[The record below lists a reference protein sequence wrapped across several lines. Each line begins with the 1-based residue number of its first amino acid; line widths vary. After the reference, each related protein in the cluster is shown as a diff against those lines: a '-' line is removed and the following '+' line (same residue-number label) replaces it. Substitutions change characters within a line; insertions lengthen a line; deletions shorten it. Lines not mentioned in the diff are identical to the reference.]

1 MNKCL
6 NRVEYQVL
14 ASIFGAAGVIFLF
27 FTFDSRILLCIRQFH
42 QAYPKVYQFLE
53 NLDRLMSLTYKGL
66 IAMTVLLAIYG
77 FLKKKEIGKVLT
89 IAMIVV
95 SLIVHTLKHTLG
107 RARPILGFETSFVGP
122 SMSSVHT
129 SFPSGHTAFAF
140 ALATVI
146 SYYYPRYRYL
156 FYVLAIWIGFE
167 RIEDFAHFPSDVLMG
182 AFLGIFICKLILSR
196 IALEPRSSV

>member
-66 IAMTVLLAIYG
+66 IAMTVLLA
-77 FLKKKEIGKVLT
+77 
-89 IAMIVV
+89 
-95 SLIVHTLKHTLG
+95 
-107 RARPILGFETSFVGP
+107 
-122 SMSSVHT
+122 
-129 SFPSGHTAFAF
+129 
-140 ALATVI
+140 
-146 SYYYPRYRYL
+146 
-156 FYVLAIWIGFE
+156 
-167 RIEDFAHFPSDVLMG
+167 
-182 AFLGIFICKLILSR
+182 
-196 IALEPRSSV
+196 